1 MSVVS
6 RRGLLY
12 DLGRNRVISADDVK
26 RAREAALFYLN
37 FTNTDEREGYKLLGM
52 TDEQLK
58 VLDREINCF
67 TVFEELDRLVIAPLV
82 ESEPE
87 VAARAYHLIANLV
100 ITLSG
105 ASRVSSAGAHREMFL
120 DKQRA
125 RGTNGGKLTGE
136 LFKQKQAEWTAE
148 ALPIAKKYVALN
160 PRYSQAGLA
169 RHIERILEGR
179 TPSTRQ
185 IISVIVSWQKHGLIP
200 APQD

>member
-1 MSVVS
+1 
-6 RRGLLY
+6 
-12 DLGRNRVISADDVK
+12 
-26 RAREAALFYLN
+26 
-37 FTNTDEREGYKLLGM
+37 M

-58 VLDREINCF
+58 VLDREINCLMA
-67 TVFEELDRLVIAPLV
+67 FEELDRLVIAPLV

-87 VAARAYHLIANLV
+87 VAARAYHLIANRV

-105 ASRVSSAGAHREMFL
+105 ASRVSSAGAHGEMFL

-169 RHIERILEGR
+169 RQDIERILEGR

-185 IISVIVSWQKHGLIP
+185 NISVIVGWQKHGLIP